1 MDRQLAR
8 RVALVLLFLLVS
20 GCGPQPGTG
29 APAPAHNGTDVMFLQ
44 MALAQIGEGDQ
55 VAELAERRAG
65 DPRIRAV
72 ATELRAQWR
81 EEAGTMQRWLLG
93 WQQPLT
99 AEDSAA
105 VHAGHG
111 DLHTLRPADIAE
123 LRSARGRTFDRTAVS
138 LLLGH
143 LGNCVETA
151 RMETAGG
158 AYPPARTLGATVTTR
173 RQAQIQRLLA
183 VAAQP

>member
-44 MALAQIGEGDQ
+44 MGLEQIREGEQ
-55 VAELAERRAG
+55 VAGPAEERAT

-72 ATELRAQWR
+72 AAELRTQWR
-81 EEAGTMQRWLLG
+81 EESGTMQRWLLA
-93 WQQPLT
+93 WQQAVT
-99 AEDSAA
+99 ADPSAGA
-105 VHAGHG
+105 HAGHG
-111 DLHTLRPADIAE
+111 DLHSLRPSDIGE
-123 LRSARGRTFDRTAVS
+123 LHATRGRTFDRTAVS

-143 LGNCVETA
+143 LHNCVEVT
-151 RMETAGG
+151 RMAATGG
-158 AYPPARTLGATVTTR
+158 QYPPAKTLAEQMTSR
-173 RQAQIQRLLA
+173 RQGQIQALLSL
-183 VAAQP
+183 AA